1 MFDFSNYSSKSKYYD
16 NSSKL
21 VVGKTKNKTTGVA
34 IKEFVGLKG
43 KMYSYLVDG
52 NSKHKK
58 QKVWIEMLLHQWH
71 SKQWMWW
78 ISSWLLEVIMK
89 NSYHNNYSEKLF
101 CFNFQSDQGSFFF
114 KQIKFEQ
121 RKALKKRVKRR
132 KKK

>member
-21 VVGKTKNKTTGVA
+21 VVGKTKNKTAGVA

-58 QKVWIEMLLHQWH
+58 QKVWIEMLLHQYEDVLLNINVWH
-71 SKQWMWW
+71 IQ
-78 ISSWLLEVIMK
+78 
-89 NSYHNNYSEKLF
+89 
-101 CFNFQSDQGSFFF
+101 
-114 KQIKFEQ
+114 
-121 RKALKKRVKRR
+121 
-132 KKK
+132 